1 MCNKIKTYNFYEII
15 LINEAK
21 VLVDKI
27 GLFVMVLKFANHLVT
42 TVFRNNTNLIH
53 LPVRKVPI
61 YHVLVLH
68 NVYYLS

>member
-27 GLFVMVLKFANHLVT
+27 GLFVMVLKFANYLVT
-42 TVFRNNTNLIH
+42 TVFTLFT
-53 LPVRKVPI
+53 RKKI
-61 YHVLVLH
+61 WRLLT
-68 NVYYLS
+68 

>member
-27 GLFVMVLKFANHLVT
+27 GLFVMVLKFANYLVT
-42 TVFRNNTNLIH
+42 TVFTLFT
-53 LPVRKVPI
+53 RKKK
-61 YHVLVLH
+61 LWRL
-68 NVYYLS
+68 LT

>member
-27 GLFVMVLKFANHLVT
+27 GLFVMVLKFANYLVT
-42 TVFRNNTNLIH
+42 TEFTLFTRKKNMAFTYITNYFNGENL
-53 LPVRKVPI
+53 
-61 YHVLVLH
+61 
-68 NVYYLS
+68 NC

>member
-27 GLFVMVLKFANHLVT
+27 GLFVMVLKFANYLVT
-42 TVFRNNTNLIH
+42 TVFTLFT
-53 LPVRKVPI
+53 RKKNYGV
-61 YHVLVLH
+61 YLH
-68 NVYYLS
+68 N